1 MTVNTPALCFRS
13 KKILAPMELIDIK
26 MVQCKR
32 VVNEVLET
40 VDFVAPNER
49 VVFRTCVRERDCV
62 VFQMGSAD
70 AERALAVAK
79 LVENDVAGIDI
90 NMGCP
95 KEYSTKGGMGAALL
109 SDPDKI
115 ECILS
120 TLVKGICKP
129 VTCKIRILP
138 SLEDTISLV
147 KRIEKTGVAAIAV
160 HGRKKEERPQHPVH
174 CEVIKAISEAVSIP
188 VIANGGSHDFIKEYT
203 DIEAFQQAAG
213 ASSVM
218 IARAAMWNPS
228 IFRREGLCPL
238 KEVMQEYIK
247 YSCCEGAEIRLPGT
261 AGVKENLWV
270 QLDPP
275 LIPAANASPGKG
287 RKEGSLAQSGADWQR
302 GRSSL
307 CVCLKAETQPACQWS
322 HWKQAVRYDNHYTNT
337 KYCLCQMLRE
347 QLETT
352 EGKKLHA
359 AQSTQEICEV
369 FEMGGFY
376 EETTAILEAK
386 KASLKAKT
394 QDEDEQMEDTDVIK
408 MAVRFDKREYPPQIT
423 PKMYLLEWCRKAKHP
438 QPVYETVQRPL
449 DKLFCSVVTVAEQKY
464 RSTLWM
470 ENKIQSSWQLELSEQ
485 LIRRI
490 WDKSKKLAEQ
500 AAAIVCLRTLGL
512 PEGKLN
518 EGENHLINKRKREN
532 QEFLNNKEHED
543 DLLVEASHK
552 RAHFTEGASDSSSSE
567 VPR

>member
-1 MTVNTPALCFRS
+1 MRSGSRCRVGGWLQQCSAGASEVPLARTSWAEHTTKGMTVNTPALCFRS
-13 KKILAPMELIDIK
+13 KKILAPMVRVGTLPMRLLALDFGADIVYCEELIDIK

-79 LVENDVAGIDI
+79 LVENDVAGIDV

-174 CEVIKAISEAVSIP
+174 CEVIKAISEAVSVP

-247 YSCCEGAEIRLPGT
+247 Y
-261 AGVKENLWV
+261 
-270 QLDPP
+270 
-275 LIPAANASPGKG
+275 
-287 RKEGSLAQSGADWQR
+287 
-302 GRSSL
+302 
-307 CVCLKAETQPACQWS
+307 
-322 HWKQAVRYDNHYTNT
+322 AVRYDNHYTNT

-369 FEMGGFY
+369 FEMGSFY

-386 KASLKAKT
+386 ASLKAKT
-394 QDEDEQMEDTDVIK
+394 QDKDEQMEDTDVIK

-464 RSTLWM
+464 RSTL
-470 ENKIQSSWQLELSEQ
+470 
-485 LIRRI
+485 